1 MERNWLP
8 VREESAVIHFEQQTL
23 AAAYQQL
30 ATGEEGFRVAI
41 GDFMDEFFLYCTAE
55 DERQELLNT
64 PLELPENPTWE
75 QRGWAAFCAGA
86 AEYLAERYGLQC
98 PAWALNAAYQMPEAW
113 YINPE
118 ATPAMRASFLETAPA
133 AFRKRN
139 VFCSHR
145 VFSNPHPSSR
155 EPGDFQ
161 DLQRKRIDMLKTMP
175 AAERATYI
183 ARHNSYMPEALHLS
197 L

>member
-1 MERNWLP
+1 M
-8 VREESAVIHFEQQTL
+8 IQFEQQTL

-30 ATGEEGFRVAI
+30 ASGEEGFRVAI
-41 GDFMDEFFLYCTAE
+41 GDFMDEFFLYCT
-55 DERQELLNT
+55 DDDDRQELLNQSI
-64 PLELPENPTWE
+64 ELPLNPTWE

-98 PAWALNAAYQMPEAW
+98 PAWALDAAYQMPEPW
-113 YINPE
+113 YILSD
-118 ATPAMRASFLETAPA
+118 ATPAMRTNFQETAPQ

-139 VFCSHR
+139 VFCSNR

-161 DLQRKRIDMLKTMP
+161 DLQRRRVEMLKTMP
-175 AAERATYI
+175 PAERAAYV
-183 ARHNSYMPEALHLS
+183 ARHNSYMPEALHLA